1 MSTEQYDNYSPQ
13 LADDWAGHE
22 VSQLHHDPTSNPAI
36 PLPANDDL
44 AYKPNTRGNS
54 FNNPPPNGWL
64 YPHKKGIGTGS
75 NLEPFKAEIEAR
87 TQRGENCKAIAAA
100 LNAMGVQ
107 TSDRAVSR
115 VRIRWGMRKRVN
127 IVPSRKHLFFSYSIP
142 RKLADNPQA
151 QRKVKTPPPD
161 ADAVRLSAK
170 SKVQAMRK
178 AELIRMTREGMT
190 PEEIYR
196 SLTSRGME
204 LKKGVAT
211 VLRLQS
217 AWGVARDEKRW
228 LGNFRHQCHKKAKA
242 QQADAFT
249 DIAKELGVQD
259 VKVWVQEKMKEQA
272 ARQAR
277 HELALKLMGEHAPT
291 NPERRKLQ
299 KPRRANGPSEGQA
312 NADDADDDD
321 LDSESCEDE
330 HGSGSAFPGHAT
342 DFRFGLANPACQD
355 DHVPHD
361 EQLPS
366 LHEDTGG
373 AQSAE
378 NAPAPNKESSSVDRI
393 DEVGGYHEYPPLHDQ
408 PDESMYDSGDEQQGS
423 ASTPTHMSS
432 GMVDLMPQATPVL
445 PPMPAHPPRSS
456 SEVPA
461 SFPDPNALDP
471 NMAPQPAEASPTRT
485 APPSSTSVLEGHG
498 EAQPGET
505 TVPAPEPAAPVTTG
519 LVLAPEETEANK
531 STLSALDQYNDAA
544 RVYKELLE
552 ARTSNQPLPGSL
564 TGMPPSAKEV
574 ETAKRKLKDA
584 TQAMMLALD

>member
-1 MSTEQYDNYSPQ
+1 MAATEPYDGYSPQ
-13 LADDWAGHE
+13 VADDWPGNGM
-22 VSQLHHDPTSNPAI
+22 SQLQQDPISNPAI
-36 PLPANDDL
+36 PDAPGDDL

-75 NLEPFKAEIEAR
+75 NLEPFKADIEAR

-115 VRIRWGMRKRVN
+115 VRIRWGMRKRV
-127 IVPSRKHLFFSYSIP
+127 RLFPVWQARS
-142 RKLADNPQA
+142 LGDHQLTDNFQA

-178 AELIRMTREGMT
+178 AELIRMTREGMS
-190 PEEIYR
+190 PEEIYQ

-242 QQADAFT
+242 QQVDAFT

-259 VKVWVQEKMKEQA
+259 VKGWAQEKMKEQA

-299 KPRRANGPSEGQA
+299 KPRRANGPSFDKAQA
-312 NADDADDDD
+312 DGAEE
-321 LDSESCEDE
+321 ESDGGSSEDE
-330 HGSGSAFPGHAT
+330 ADSGPDFPGPVT
-342 DFRFGLANPACQD
+342 DLRFGLVDSTHQG
-355 DHVPHD
+355 DHIPSSDGPMPFPHD
-361 EQLPS
+361 GQGGTHSERYASATANEPS
-366 LHEDTGG
+366 NVDGG
-373 AQSAE
+373 IEAGE
-378 NAPAPNKESSSVDRI
+378 
-393 DEVGGYHEYPPLHDQ
+393 YHDYAPLHDQ
-408 PDESMYDSGDEQQGS
+408 PDDTMYDSGDDQHGVESIASRVSSHIIDSIPPSTHGS
-423 ASTPTHMSS
+423 LIPMVQTPRSPNELLSDPLHPTPLGSYTSSQPVETTSTQTPSRNTASVLPGYGAAASKPTATGAS
-432 GMVDLMPQATPVL
+432 GLVL
-445 PPMPAHPPRSS
+445 PP
-456 SEVPA
+456 EE
-461 SFPDPNALDP
+461 
-471 NMAPQPAEASPTRT
+471 AEANR
-485 APPSSTSVLEGHG
+485 
-498 EAQPGET
+498 
-505 TVPAPEPAAPVTTG
+505 
-519 LVLAPEETEANK
+519 
-531 STLSALDQYNDAA
+531 STLSTLDQYNDAA

-552 ARTSNQPLPGSL
+552 ARTNKEPLPGSL

-574 ETAKRKLKDA
+574 DSAKRKLKEA

>member
-1 MSTEQYDNYSPQ
+1 MATEQYEGYSPQ

-22 VSQLHHDPTSNPAI
+22 VSQLQHDSTSNPAI
-36 PLPANDDL
+36 PQPATDDL

-54 FNNPPPNGWL
+54 FNNPPPSGWL

-75 NLEPFKAEIEAR
+75 NLEPFKAEIESR
-87 TQRGENCKAIAAA
+87 TQRGENCKAIAVA

-115 VRIRWGMRKRVN
+115 VRIRWGMRKR
-127 IVPSRKHLFFSYSIP
+127 
-142 RKLADNPQA
+142 A

-161 ADAVRLSAK
+161 ADNVRMSAK

-190 PEEIYR
+190 PEEIYQD
-196 SLTSRGME
+196 LTSRGME

-249 DIAKELGVQD
+249 DIAKELGVQE

-299 KPRRANGPSEGQA
+299 KPRRENGPSEGQGNA
-312 NADDADDDD
+312 NDAEDD
-321 LDSESCEDE
+321 LDSGSSEDE
-330 HGSGSAFPGHAT
+330 HGSASPFSGPVT
-342 DFRFGLANPACQD
+342 DLRFELADPARQD
-355 DHVPHD
+355 GHVPHD
-361 EQLPS
+361 VQLLSPHGNPS
-366 LHEDTGG
+366 GARSTGYTPDPINEPS
-373 AQSAE
+373 SAGRGVE
-378 NAPAPNKESSSVDRI
+378 
-393 DEVGGYHEYPPLHDQ
+393 GGVYHEYPPLHDRA
-408 PDESMYDSGDEQQGS
+408 DDSMYDSGGEQHGS
-423 ASTPTHMSS
+423 AGAPSHTPTGIVELIPH
-432 GMVDLMPQATPVL
+432 ATPASPMSTHPL
-445 PPMPAHPPRSS
+445 P
-456 SEVPA
+456 
-461 SFPDPNALDP
+461 SFHHPNALDP
-471 NMAPQPAEASPTRT
+471 NMSSQPAEISPTRT
-485 APPSSTSVLEGHG
+485 APTSTTAVLAGHG
-498 EAQPGET
+498 EGHAGQSNGSGG
-505 TVPAPEPAAPVTTG
+505 PAPKAAASAASG

-552 ARTSNQPLPGSL
+552 ARNSNQPLAGSL
-564 TGMPPSAKEV
+564 TGMAPSAKEL